1 MDLKLKIKIIS
12 IEGNIVH
19 YMIPDESEDNEK
31 KAVICFRNILKMKA
45 LFMPK
50 HYGPSFIEDQKDES
64 DDGHWVRI
72 VIYSSHEFLSAKQ
85 QKSRDI
91 ESFPF
96 SQELLW
102 YRTGEELKQI
112 YPIVHISD
120 TDAYWKFMCDDVVTK
135 LSDQI
140 PRYIQIMDN
149 SIWNY
154 LIPLPDCN
162 TEPNRFYNMLFESF
176 RDIEDNYQNELY
188 SAPVG
193 LEYADLGARQSRE
206 SYLSGDGH
214 AKYVSPF
221 IFHSETAIEKLIEND
236 KGCRKLKNGYGKND
250 KGVDKCQW
258 RWRFLLVDDRAV
270 EKDAD
275 NVPNSN
281 CKMSIIKRLIE
292 RALFNKRQDKSICVQ
307 YREYINEEFTEND
320 NLSDAIIVIDC
331 VSSLD
336 DAVKVLKNYK
346 YDIVLLDYLL
356 DGGPNRNYGY
366 ELLEEIDKV
375 EILFEQ
381 FNDCK
386 LEVLDNEKT
395 ILEQLKSSTQK
406 ADYQDLITFIEN
418 ENNNL
423 SKEKDINKIEN
434 TLKSE
439 RFKVGPRGRMFFI
452 FISAY
457 TTAVNERLLAQGL
470 NRSESYWHIETGA
483 CPTNTPQLFTY
494 NLLQLMDKRLY
505 DSGIL
510 DLSIAEILKLAKD
523 IFIPRE
529 MVADKSSVRERASE
543 HYQDVLSL
551 QYYYRKMLKDV
562 EIPQGYKK
570 GDHLFNIK
578 ESVLISHFMLENQH
592 LDGLLEHLTE
602 LVHLTAFGTIRQWA
616 EMWEEYLYIR
626 AKLEEIDDGRQDF
639 KAVCDYIE
647 EYILNLKAQQ
657 R

>member
-1 MDLKLKIKIIS
+1 MCNCCYLDISFKKKIDASGYVLAFENKSVPEFIQL
-12 IEGNIVH
+12 V
-19 YMIPDESEDNEK
+19 
-31 KAVICFRNILKMKA
+31 FRTANNNKQNILWE
-45 LFMPK
+45 LN
-50 HYGPSFIEDQKDES
+50 QNL
-64 DDGHWVRI
+64 DDRSYKFRI
-72 VIYSSHEFLSAKQ
+72 VIHCPESLYKEGPSDKIVFLG
-85 QKSRDI
+85 QKGVYNI
-91 ESFPF
+91 PV
-96 SQELLW
+96 LHL
-102 YRTGEELKQI
+102 
-112 YPIVHISD
+112 
-120 TDAYWKFMCDDVVTK
+120 VVSEIFNDNMYND
-135 LSDQI
+135 LPLHFI
-140 PRYIQIMDN
+140 LPRYFQYMDN

-154 LIPLPDCN
+154 YVPMAVFDKEKKECFQNLFNN
-162 TEPNRFYNMLFESF
+162 TVEKIYN
-176 RDIEDNYQNELY
+176 NYKNKLYELTV
-188 SAPVG
+188 AK
-193 LEYADLGARQSRE
+193 EYADLNARILNQ
-206 SYLSGDGH
+206 SYLSSGTIVESEGH

-221 IFHSETAIEKLIEND
+221 IFHSETAIEKLIAND

-270 EKDAD
+270 EKDEN

-281 CKMSIIKRLIE
+281 CKMSVIKRLIE
-292 RALFNKRQDKSICVQ
+292 RELFNKRQDKSICVQ
-307 YREYINEEFTEND
+307 YREYKNEEFTGND
-320 NLSDAIIVIDC
+320 RLSDAIIVIDC

-356 DGGPNRNYGY
+356 DGGSNRNYGY
-366 ELLEEIDKV
+366 ELLEKIDYI
-375 EILFEQ
+375 ETIFEQ
-381 FNDCK
+381 FNDCR
-386 LEVLDNEKT
+386 LEVIDKEKT
-395 ILEQLKSSTQK
+395 ILDQLKTSTQK
-406 ADYQDLITFIEN
+406 DDYQDLIAFIEN
-418 ENNNL
+418 
-423 SKEKDINKIEN
+423 SKNGVINEKDINKIESR
-434 TLKSE
+434 LEKE

-470 NRSESYWHIETGA
+470 NRSESYWYIDTGA

-510 DLSIAEILKLAKD
+510 DLSITEILKLTKD

-562 EIPQGYKK
+562 EIPQGYKQ

-578 ESVLISHFMLENQH
+578 GSVLISHFMLENQH

-626 AKLEEIDDGRQDF
+626 AKLEEIDGGRQDF